1 MIGRWSLAAAAL
13 KVAPMWKTGLLALAG
28 LFVASCAQ
36 AEPPVWTVR
45 DNDSEMVLFGSVHV
59 LPPGLDWRP
68 AALDRAL
75 ARADDLWF
83 ELPVDA
89 ATEAQA
95 AQVAAARGLLPV
107 DQTLSSLLPPA
118 DAQRLA
124 DAARRYSLAL
134 PLLDRFEPWLAEVAL
149 AGGAYRAAGADA
161 GSGVEKAV
169 SQAAPARTERRAFE
183 TPAEQIAIFD
193 DTPLPEQI
201 ASLSQSLN
209 EIETDPRAFE
219 DLVHAWMTADVKAL
233 EKDALEPLRRTA
245 PGLYRR
251 VVTERNAR
259 WAQTLDAR
267 LKGRGRTV
275 VVVGV
280 GHLIGPDGLPA
291 RLRALGYAVEG
302 P

>member
-1 MIGRWSLAAAAL
+1 
-13 KVAPMWKTGLLALAG
+13 MWKTGLLALAG

-36 AEPPVWTVR
+36 AEPPVWIVR

-59 LPPGLDWRP
+59 LPPGLDWRS

-83 ELPVDA
+83 ELPVDT
-89 ATEAQA
+89 ATELEA
-95 AQVAAARGLLPV
+95 AQVAAARGLLPA
-107 DQTLSSLLPPA
+107 DQTLSGLLPPA
-118 DAQRLA
+118 DAARLA
-124 DAARRYSLAL
+124 AAAQRYGLAL

-149 AGGAYRAAGADA
+149 AGGVYRAAGADT
-161 GSGVEKAV
+161 GSGVEKAI
-169 SQAAPARTERRAFE
+169 SLAAPAKAARRAFE

-193 DTPLPEQI
+193 DTPLADQI
-201 ASLSQSLN
+201 ASLSQSLR
-209 EIETDPRAFE
+209 EIEEDPRAFE
-219 DLVHAWMTADVKAL
+219 DLIHAWTTADVKGL
-233 EKDALEPLRRTA
+233 ERDALEPLRKTA
-245 PGLYRR
+245 PRLYRR
-251 VVTERNAR
+251 VVTDRNAR
-259 WAQTLDAR
+259 WTQALDAR

-280 GHLIGPDGLPA
+280 AHLVGGDGLPA